1 MSSKGILFDL
11 DGTLWDSSAEVAE
24 AWSRCIEEKTD
35 RPERVTQSD
44 LRGLMGKT
52 LEAIAAEMF
61 PTLPQTEQIRLI
73 RLCEDSEMEYLLTHK
88 PIFFKGEE
96 ALLRLLEKDYR
107 LAIVS
112 NCQEGYIEIY
122 LGHCGYPELFCDF
135 ESAGATGL
143 SKGGNIQL
151 VMQRNGIDDCIY
163 VGDTRG
169 DELAAREA
177 GVKFIHAAYG
187 FGKAEAPDGVINDI
201 SELAAEARRLFGEDK
216 R

>member
-24 AWSRCIEEKTD
+24 AWNRAIEEQTD
-35 RPERVTQSD
+35 RPERFTVSD
-44 LRGLMGKT
+44 IRGFMGKT

-61 PTLPQTEQIRLI
+61 PTLPKEEQIRLI
-73 RLCEDSEMEYLLTHK
+73 IMCEDYEQEHLKNHK
-88 PIFFKGEE
+88 PRFFEGEE
-96 ALLRLLEKDYR
+96 ELLRQLAGDYR

-112 NCQEGYIEIY
+112 NCQEGYIE
-122 LGHCGYPELFCDF
+122 LFLDHCGYPELFCDF

-143 SKGGNIQL
+143 SKGGNIRL
-151 VMQRNGIDDCIY
+151 VMERQGIDECIY

-177 GVKFIHAAYG
+177 GVHFIHAAYG
-187 FGKAEAPDGVINDI
+187 FGKVEAPDGTITDL
-201 SELAAEARRLFGEDK
+201 SQLPAEAARLFGK
-216 R
+216 Q